1 MLNPINENKACCDCP
16 TLTIN
21 KCLDRSMEAGT
32 VENIVVEAAGMVGL
46 VNLIDNTFKGGGEGH
61 ILGYISYIKRLG
73 IHLFRLYM
81 MS

>member
-32 VENIVVEAAGMVGL
+32 VENIVVEAARMVGL
-46 VNLIDNTFKGGGEGH
+46 VNLIENTLKGGGKGTFLN
-61 ILGYISYIKRLG
+61 I
-73 IHLFRLYM
+73 
-81 MS
+81 